1 MALAHVEFDATDE
14 SGNLLS
20 NVQARVELEGG
31 GLVSIYSD
39 RAGSTPYSNPQTFAD
54 GKISFY
60 VAGGVYKITLTAGAF
75 SRVLRY
81 KASGLLQ
88 EKDAIS
94 AAAVSFTPAAGI
106 GATNVQAAIE
116 ELAEGWEVIGKD
128 SVLATASWVKTG
140 LSAFK
145 NLRLT
150 MSWQPATDGA
160 ILFLRTST
168 NGGTSYDS
176 GASDYTTQFVQ
187 AYDATVTSGRAN
199 QAEMRV
205 LAGTGN
211 ASGELAS
218 TVVTLFDFNKAR
230 TCTAV
235 SLTAIIDGSTLLYKS
250 DRAFSR
256 NSQVARD
263 AIQLVPSAGNIGFLE
278 VLLEGIRG

>member
-20 NVQARVELEGG
+20 NVQARVEIEGG

-39 RAGSTPYSNPQTFAD
+39 RAGSSALANPETFAD

-60 VAGGVYKITLTAGAF
+60 TAGAALKITLTSGAF

-81 KASGLLQ
+81 KPNGLLM
-88 EKDAIS
+88 EKDALT
-94 AAAVSFTPAAGI
+94 AAAVAFTPAGGI
-106 GATNVQAAIE
+106 AAATVQAAIE
-116 ELAEGWEVIGKD
+116 EVAEGWEVVAND
-128 SVLATASWVKTG
+128 TVSAAASWVKTG

-145 NLRLT
+145 MLRLT
-150 MSWQPATDGA
+150 MSWQPATDAA

-168 NGGTSYDS
+168 NNGSSYDS

-187 AYDATVTSGRAN
+187 AYDATITSGRAN

-211 ASGELAS
+211 AAGELAGA
-218 TVVTLFDFNKAR
+218 VVTMLDFNKAR

-235 SLTAIIDGSTLLYKS
+235 SITGIIDGSALLYKS
-250 DRAFSR
+250 DRAFRR
-256 NSQVARD
+256 NSQTARD
-263 AIQLVPSAGNIGFLE
+263 AIQLIPSAGNIGFLE
-278 VLLEGIRG
+278 VLLEGVRG